1 MEIHEILTTD
11 IARVGP
17 EMSLVDA
24 AKLMRRKNISSII
37 VVKENNIVGILS
49 ERDFIHLIATLK
61 DPRKLSVSDVMS
73 SPVITS
79 DINTSL
85 ADILHLMNDRGI
97 RRIPITENGRLVGII
112 TQSDLARAL
121 RKTHARVEPTIE
133 DHLVTSPMKHILKP
147 GKTYLF
153 MENRPQ
159 KSIQIFVE
167 LVRHGMAGLMITRE
181 DPQELKSSWKLEKTP
196 VLWLTNTAPEGDYI
210 GSHDVQ
216 GISILVGNFIAKAP
230 NSVILLDGV
239 SYLVTQNKFDTI
251 LNLLQNLHDK
261 ALSLGAILIFSI
273 NSKTLKSQELELLKQ
288 EADKII

>member
-1 MEIHEILTTD
+1 
-11 IARVGP
+11 
-17 EMSLVDA
+17 
-24 AKLMRRKNISSII
+24 
-37 VVKENNIVGILS
+37 
-49 ERDFIHLIATLK
+49 
-61 DPRKLSVSDVMS
+61 
-73 SPVITS
+73 
-79 DINTSL
+79 
-85 ADILHLMNDRGI
+85 
-97 RRIPITENGRLVGII
+97 
-112 TQSDLARAL
+112 
-121 RKTHARVEPTIE
+121 
-133 DHLVTSPMKHILKP
+133 MKHILKP